1 MSMPELRQNR
11 YTKEWVV
18 LATERAKRPEE
29 MVVKRERK
37 ALPQFSPTCPFCP
50 GNEKLAPPAVLTVGD
65 GNASWKLRV
74 VPNKFAALSR
84 EGEPQWKIEKAHR
97 SMNGVGIHDVVV
109 ETRDHSLTTA
119 QLPDEQVA
127 EILRAYK
134 RRFEE
139 MSADPRIAHVSIFKN
154 HGVAAGTSLEHP
166 HSQIIATPVI
176 SQHVRS
182 RMFEALRHF
191 DEWGECIFCGYMNQE
206 IEEGT
211 RIVMNSRHFVALEP
225 FASPSPFYTHIYPK
239 RHMASFSEI
248 TYQEIVDLAKVLK
261 SVLGKLFV
269 GLEDPDFNLTIPTA
283 AQESAGVK
291 FYHWYINII
300 PRMTRTAGFEL
311 GSGMFINTVT
321 PESAAEFLRN
331 VDAEKL
337 SAAAGND

>member
-1 MSMPELRQNR
+1 MPELRQNR

-29 MVVKRERK
+29 LVAKRERTP
-37 ALPQFSPTCPFCP
+37 LPHYSEKCPFCP
-50 GNEKLAPPAVLTVGD
+50 GNEKLAPPAVLTVGN
-65 GNASWKLRV
+65 GNNSGWKLRV

-84 EGEPQWKIEKAHR
+84 DGEPQWKIEKAHR

-109 ETRDHSLTTA
+109 ETIDHSLTTA

-139 MSADPRIAHVSIFKN
+139 MSADPRVAHVSIFKN
-154 HGVAAGTSLEHP
+154 HGIAAGTSLEHP

-206 IEEGT
+206 IEEQK
-211 RIVMNSRHFVALEP
+211 RVVMNSRHFVALEP

-239 RHMASFSEI
+239 RHMASFGEI
-248 TYQEIVDLAKVLK
+248 TYQEILDLSKVLK
-261 SVLGKLFV
+261 SVLARLYV

-283 AQESAGVK
+283 PNESAGVK

-311 GSGMFINTVT
+311 GSGMFINTMP
-321 PESAAEFLRN
+321 PETAAEFLRN
-331 VDAEKL
+331 VDAEKVT
-337 SAAAGND
+337 AAAAND